1 LSPETPITPDTTA
14 PTGDVRTGLSAEIL
28 TRALLDNLRFVQG
41 KLPDAATRNDWYMAL
56 AYTIRERLLDR
67 WIRTRQT
74 IRKEGVRV
82 VGYLSAEFLPGPQLA
97 NSLIHLGIQNEAR
110 IAVASAGQ
118 NLERLLEHE
127 EEPGLGNGGLGRL
140 AACFLDSLAS
150 LEVPAIGYG
159 IRYEFGI
166 FSQQIV
172 DGWQVETPDNWLRS
186 GNPWEIAR
194 PEITSAVG
202 MGGHTEAYTDGI
214 GRYRVRWIP
223 GRIVVGMAHDTP
235 VPGYRVSTTNFMR
248 LWKAEASE
256 SFDFRAFN
264 LGDYIGAVHAKVLSE
279 NITKVLY
286 PNDSSLQGKQ
296 LRLEQQYFFVACSLK
311 DMIRIHLASGRS
323 VESFPEK
330 FTVQLNDTHPAIAVA
345 ELMRLLVD
353 EHGVEWDR
361 AWDIT
366 QATFAYTNH
375 TLLPEALETWPV
387 PLLAR
392 LLPRHLEIIF
402 EINRRF
408 LEEVRLKFPGQE
420 AMAGRISLL
429 EENGE
434 RRIRMANLAAAGSHA
449 INGVAELHTRLL
461 KQSVLPDFAL
471 LAPEKF
477 HSITNGV
484 SPRRFLLVSN
494 PLLSDLLTARLGRE
508 WSMRLEEELPRLE
521 RLAEDPVFCE
531 AWRSVKASNKKRLAE
546 FVLHRTGVEILAD
559 SLWDVQVKRLHEYK
573 RQHLNLLHIISLYHR
588 LKRGEGAQE
597 PPRTFL
603 FGGKAAPGYFLA
615 KLVIRLIHGVAET
628 VNLDPDVQDRLKVV
642 FIPDFNVKIGQ
653 RIYPAADL
661 SEQISTAGTEA
672 SGTGNMKFALNGA
685 LTLGTLDGANIE
697 IRNAVGEENFFS
709 FGLTVEEAARL
720 RERGYRPRE
729 FYESDPRLQE
739 AVESIASGLFSRGDR
754 DLFRPVVDALLNHD
768 EFLLL
773 ADFASYLECQSRA
786 GRAYLDPEQ
795 WTRMSILN
803 VARAG
808 RFSSDRAVKEY
819 CEKIWKVRPAP
830 ALIGS

>member
-1 LSPETPITPDTTA
+1 LSPETPFNPNSPASPD
-14 PTGDVRTGLSAEIL
+14 DVRTGLSAELL

-41 KLPDAATRNDWYMAL
+41 KLPEGATRNDWYMAL
-56 AYTIRERLLDR
+56 AMTIRDRLLDH

-74 IRKEGVRV
+74 IRREGVRV

-97 NSLIHLGIQNEAR
+97 NNLIHLGILCEAR
-110 IAVASAGQ
+110 AAVASTGQ
-118 NLERLLEHE
+118 NLDTLLEHE

-172 DGWQVETPDNWLRS
+172 DGWQVESPDNWLRS
-186 GNPWEIAR
+186 GNPWEIQR
-194 PEITSAVG
+194 PEITSSVG
-202 MGGHTEAYTDGI
+202 LGGHTESYADES

-235 VPGYRVSTTNFMR
+235 VPGYRVRTTNFMR

-311 DMIRIHLASGRS
+311 DMIRIHLSSGRT
-323 VESFPEK
+323 VESFHEK

-353 EHGVEWDR
+353 EHGLEWAR
-361 AWDIT
+361 AWEIT
-366 QATFAYTNH
+366 RRTFAYTNH

-392 LLPRHLEIIF
+392 LLPRHLEVIY

-408 LEEVRLKFPGQE
+408 LEEVRLKLPDQE
-420 AMAGRISLL
+420 ELAGRVSLV

-461 KQSVLPDFAL
+461 KREVLVDFAR

-494 PLLSDLLTARLGRE
+494 PLLSELLTAQLGDGWPLR
-508 WSMRLEEELPRLE
+508 MEEQLPRLE
-521 RLAEDPVFCE
+521 RLTEDSQFRA
-531 AWRSVKASNKKRLAE
+531 AWRGVKAANKRRLAA
-546 FVLHRTGVEILAD
+546 FLLDRTGVAVDPD

-573 RQHLNLLHIISLYHR
+573 RQHLNLLHIITLYHR
-588 LKRGEGAQE
+588 LKRGEGAE
-597 PPRTFL
+597 DPSRTFV

-615 KLVIRLIHGVAET
+615 KLIIRLIHGVAER
-628 VNLDPDVQDRLKVV
+628 VNLDPDLKDRLKVV
-642 FIPDFNVKIGQ
+642 FVPDFNVKVGQ
-653 RIYPAADL
+653 RIYPTADL

-672 SGTGNMKFALNGA
+672 SGTGNMKFTLNGA
-685 LTLGTLDGANIE
+685 LTMGTLDGANVE
-697 IRNAVGEENFFS
+697 IREAVGEENFFS
-709 FGLTVEEAARL
+709 FGLTAEEAAEL
-720 RERGYRPRE
+720 RRRGYRPRE
-729 FYESDPRLQE
+729 VYESDQRLRE
-739 AVESIASGLFSRGDR
+739 AVDSIASGLFSRGDR
-754 DLFRPVVDALLNHD
+754 DLFRPLVEALLNQD

-773 ADFASYLECQSRA
+773 ADYGAYVGCQERA
-786 GRAYLDPEQ
+786 GRAYQDTEQ
-795 WTRMSILN
+795 WTRMSIRN

-808 RFSSDRAVKEY
+808 RFSSDRAVREY
-819 CEKIWKVRPAP
+819 CEKIWKARPVP
-830 ALIGS
+830 ALTGG

>member
-1 LSPETPITPDTTA
+1 MSPETPFDRDTPA
-14 PTGDVRTGLSAEIL
+14 SPGDVRTGLSAEFL
-28 TRALLDNLRFVQG
+28 TRALLDNLRFTQG
-41 KLPDAATRNDWYMAL
+41 KLPDSATRNDWYMAL
-56 AYTIRERLLDR
+56 AITIRDRLLDP

-74 IRKEGVRV
+74 IRREGVRV

-97 NSLIHLGIQNEAR
+97 NSLIHLGILGEAR
-110 IAVASAGQ
+110 LAVSRAGQ
-118 NLERLLEHE
+118 DLDTLLEHE

-140 AACFLDSLAS
+140 AACFLDSLAR

-172 DGWQVETPDNWLRS
+172 DGWQVESPDNWLRS
-186 GNPWEIAR
+186 GNPWEIQR
-194 PEITSAVG
+194 PEITASVG
-202 MGGHTEAYTDGI
+202 MGGHTENYLDET

-223 GRIVVGMAHDTP
+223 GRIVMGMAHDTP
-235 VPGYRVSTTNFMR
+235 VPGYRVRTTNFMR

-311 DMIRIHLASGRS
+311 DMLRIHLSSGRT
-323 VESFPEK
+323 VESFNEK

-353 EHGVEWDR
+353 EHHLEWGP
-361 AWDIT
+361 AWDVT
-366 QATFAYTNH
+366 RRTFAYTNH

-392 LLPRHLEIIF
+392 LLPRHLEIIY

-420 AMAGRISLL
+420 ELAGRISLV

-461 KQSVLPDFAL
+461 KRDVLPDFAL
-471 LAPEKF
+471 LAPERF

-494 PLLSDLLTARLGRE
+494 PLLSELLTARLGE
-508 WSMRLEEELPRLE
+508 SWSLRLEEELPRLE
-521 RLAEDPVFCE
+521 SLTEDSRFRE
-531 AWRSVKASNKKRLAE
+531 AWRAVKLSNKRVLAD
-546 FVLHRTGVEILAD
+546 FVRNRTGVQVDPD

-573 RQHLNLLHIISLYHR
+573 RQHLNLLHIIALYHR
-588 LKRGEGAQE
+588 LKRGEGATE

-615 KLVIRLIHGVAET
+615 KLIIRLIHGVAEK
-628 VNLDPDVQDRLKVV
+628 VNLDPEIQDRLKVV
-642 FIPDFNVKIGQ
+642 FLPDFNVKVGQ

-685 LTLGTLDGANIE
+685 LTMGTLDGANLE
-697 IRNAVGEENFFS
+697 IRDAVGEENFFS
-709 FGLTVEEAARL
+709 FGLTAEEATQL

-729 FYESDPRLQE
+729 YYDSDPRLRE

-754 DLFRPVVDALLNHD
+754 DLFRPLVEALLNHD
-768 EFLLL
+768 EFLLM
-773 ADFASYLECQSRA
+773 ADFGAYLECQGSA
-786 GRAYLDPEQ
+786 GRAYQDQEQ
-795 WTRMSILN
+795 WTRMSIRN

-808 RFSSDRAVKEY
+808 RFSSDRAVREY
-819 CEKIWKVRPAP
+819 CDKIWKVRPVP
-830 ALIGS
+830 ALTGS

>member
-1 LSPETPITPDTTA
+1 MRPETPINPAAPDS
-14 PTGDVRTGLSAEIL
+14 PEDIRTGLSAESL
-28 TRALLDNLRFVQG
+28 THALLDNLRFIQG
-41 KLPDAATRNDWYMAL
+41 KVPDTATRNDWYMAF
-56 AYTIRERLLDR
+56 ATTIRDRLLDR

-74 IRKEGVRV
+74 IRREGVRV

-97 NSLIHLGIQNEAR
+97 NSLIHLGILNESR
-110 IAVASAGQ
+110 VAVARAGQ
-118 NLERLLEHE
+118 DLETLLEHE
-127 EEPGLGNGGLGRL
+127 QEPGLGNGGLGRL

-186 GNPWEIAR
+186 GYPWEIPR

-202 MGGHTEAYTDGI
+202 MGGHTETYTDET

-311 DMIRIHLASGRS
+311 DMIRIHLSSGRK
-323 VESFPEK
+323 VESFHEK
-330 FTVQLNDTHPAIAVA
+330 FTVQLNDTHPAIAVV

-353 EHGVEWDR
+353 EHGLEWES
-361 AWDIT
+361 AWEIT
-366 QATFAYTNH
+366 QGTFSYTNH

-392 LLPRHLEIIF
+392 LLPRHLEIIY

-408 LEEVRLKFPGQE
+408 LEEVRRAFPDQDE
-420 AMAGRISLL
+420 LAARISLV

-449 INGVAELHTRLL
+449 INGVAELHTQLL
-461 KQSVLPDFAL
+461 KERLLPDFAR
-471 LAPEKF
+471 LAPAKF

-494 PLLSDLLTARLGRE
+494 PLLSDLLTARLGQE
-508 WSMRLEEELPRLE
+508 WSLHLEESLPRLE
-521 RLAEDPVFCE
+521 HLTEDSLFRE
-531 AWRSVKASNKKRLAE
+531 AWRKVKTSNKQRLAT
-546 FVLHRTGVEILAD
+546 FIRDRTGVTVD
-559 SLWDVQVKRLHEYK
+559 PGSMWDVQVKRLHEYK

-588 LKRGEGAQE
+588 LKRGEGSEEA
-597 PPRTFL
+597 PRTFL

-615 KLVIRLIHGVAET
+615 KLIIRLIHGVAET
-628 VNLDPDVQDRLKVV
+628 VNLDPDLHDRMKVV
-642 FIPDFNVKIGQ
+642 FLPDFNVKVAQ

-685 LTLGTLDGANIE
+685 LTMGTLDGANLE
-697 IRNAVGEENFFS
+697 IREAVGEENFFS
-709 FGLTVEEAARL
+709 FGLTVEEVAQL
-720 RERGYRPRE
+720 RQSGYHPRE
-729 FYESDPRLQE
+729 FYESEPRLQE
-739 AVESIASGLFSRGDR
+739 AIQSIASGVFSRGDR
-754 DLFRPVVDALLNHD
+754 DLFRPLVDALLNHD

-773 ADFASYLECQSRA
+773 ADFGSYVESQSRA
-786 GRAYLDPEQ
+786 GRSYLDAEP
-795 WTRMSILN
+795 WTRMSIRN

-808 RFSSDRAVKEY
+808 SFSSDRAVREY
-819 CEKIWKVRPAP
+819 CEKIWKVRPTP
-830 ALIGS
+830 TI

>member
-1 LSPETPITPDTTA
+1 M
-14 PTGDVRTGLSAEIL
+14 SAEFL
-28 TRALLDNLRFVQG
+28 TRALLDNLRFGQG
-41 KLPDAATRNDWYMAL
+41 KFPDTATRNDWYMAL
-56 AYTIRERLLDR
+56 ATTIRDRLLDH

-74 IRKEGVRV
+74 IRRKGVRV

-97 NSLIHLGIQNEAR
+97 NCLIHLGILGESR
-110 IAVASAGQ
+110 VAVARAGQ
-118 NLERLLEHE
+118 DLETLLEHE
-127 EEPGLGNGGLGRL
+127 AEPGLGNGGLGRL

-186 GNPWEIAR
+186 GYPWEIPR
-194 PEITSAVG
+194 PEITSPVG
-202 MGGHTEAYTDGI
+202 MGGHTETYTDES
-214 GRYRVRWIP
+214 GRYRVRWMP

-311 DMIRIHLASGRS
+311 DMIRIHLSSGQK
-323 VESFPEK
+323 VESFQEK

-353 EHGVEWDR
+353 EHGLKWEQ
-361 AWDIT
+361 AWEIT
-366 QATFAYTNH
+366 QGTFAYTNH

-392 LLPRHLEIIF
+392 LLPRHLEIIY

-408 LEEVRLKFPGQE
+408 LEEVRLKFPEQE
-420 AMAGRISLL
+420 ELTGRISLV

-434 RRIRMANLAAAGSHA
+434 RRIRMANLAAAGSHS
-449 INGVAELHTRLL
+449 INGVAELHTQLL
-461 KQSVLPDFAL
+461 KQKVLPDFAL
-471 LAPEKF
+471 LAPAKF

-494 PLLSDLLTARLGRE
+494 PLLSDLLTARLGE
-508 WSMRLEEELPRLE
+508 DWSLRLEEELPRLE
-521 RLAEDPVFCE
+521 SLTEDSLFRDD
-531 AWRSVKASNKKRLAE
+531 WRGVKASNKKRLAA
-546 FVLHRTGVEILAD
+546 FVLDRTGVTADPD

-588 LKRGEGAQE
+588 LKRGEGAEE

-615 KLVIRLIHGVAET
+615 KLIIRLIHGVAER
-628 VNLDPDVQDRLKVV
+628 VNLDPDLQDRLKVV
-642 FIPDFNVKIGQ
+642 FLPDFNVKVAQ

-685 LTLGTLDGANIE
+685 LTMGTLDGANVE
-697 IRNAVGEENFFS
+697 IRDAVGEENFFS
-709 FGLTVEEAARL
+709 FGLTVEEAAQL
-720 RERGYRPRE
+720 RQRGYRPRE
-729 FYESDPRLQE
+729 FYESDPRLRE

-754 DLFRPVVDALLNHD
+754 DLFRPLVEALLNHD

-773 ADFASYLECQSRA
+773 ADFGSYVECQSRA
-786 GRAYLDPEQ
+786 ARAYRDPEQ
-795 WTRMSILN
+795 WTRMSIRN

-808 RFSSDRAVKEY
+808 RFSSDRAVREY

-830 ALIGS
+830 ALIGG